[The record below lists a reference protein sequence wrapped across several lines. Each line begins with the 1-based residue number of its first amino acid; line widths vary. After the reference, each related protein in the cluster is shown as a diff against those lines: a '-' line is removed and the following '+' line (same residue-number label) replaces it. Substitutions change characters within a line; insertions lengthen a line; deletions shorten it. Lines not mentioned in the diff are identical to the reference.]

1 MSGPSIIFD
10 NKKKSKRIFFIEAE
24 NHLML
29 VILMLIKY

>member
-10 NKKKSKRIFFIEAE
+10 DKKKKIFIEAE

-29 VILMLIKY
+29 VILMLVKY